1 MLFERIRRGQKPVFI
16 FLAVMFGLG
25 FVALGVGSGAGGINI
40 GDILNTSSGGSG
52 SISDLSAKTRD
63 HPNDATA
70 WLQLAEAY
78 QADNQTDAAI
88 GAYLRYIALRPKDQN
103 GLSGAASLLE
113 LRAQR
118 TQSQLAKAQVLAAQ
132 YTAPSTASAAQSL
145 KLAPAL
151 SHSVADAL
159 AQPYNTRVQT
169 LTSQLTSDFLQATA
183 IRQKLVGLDP
193 QNAPYQFALAQDA
206 AAGRQYT
213 TAAKALKAYLDLEPN
228 LDAAAAAGADAE
240 AASGPRDGPVN
251 SVVSRRQLRDFT
263 YDGVRLAVF
272 PAFSPYGTMRACRSR
287 Y

>member
-132 YTAPSTASAAQSL
+132 YTVTCSSTM
-145 KLAPAL
+145 
-151 SHSVADAL
+151 
-159 AQPYNTRVQT
+159 
-169 LTSQLTSDFLQATA
+169 ATV
-183 IRQKLVGLDP
+183 IK
-193 QNAPYQFALAQDA
+193 
-206 AAGRQYT
+206 
-213 TAAKALKAYLDLEPN
+213 K
-228 LDAAAAAGADAE
+228 
-240 AASGPRDGPVN
+240 
-251 SVVSRRQLRDFT
+251 
-263 YDGVRLAVF
+263 
-272 PAFSPYGTMRACRSR
+272 
-287 Y
+287 